1 MSGDTAYPM
10 DRIEISG
17 VSATGYHGVFE
28 HEKRDGQL
36 FVVDVALTLDLRPAG
51 RSDALADT
59 VNYAEV
65 AADVMRR
72 IEGEPFDL
80 IERLAEVIAAD
91 ALARPLVQ
99 VVEVAVHEPQ
109 APVGVPFGDVVVR
122 VTRRRPV
129 PVVIALGANL
139 GDPLQTLTDAVAE
152 LPGIPG
158 IPGLAVTAVS
168 PLVESDPVGGPD
180 QPAYLNAVLLGTW
193 DGTPSALLR
202 ALHGVESV
210 HHRAR
215 EIRWGAR
222 TLDLDLIQFGAPG
235 SAAEVL
241 SSDPAL
247 VLPHPRAHERA
258 FVLMPWAAIDPTATL
273 RLGTGFGDPVANV
286 GELAAGLSDLTRA
299 GVRPGP
305 AWATVEGAPT
315 W

>member
-17 VSATGYHGVFE
+17 VSATGYHGVFA

-51 RSDALADT
+51 RSDALSDT
-59 VNYAEV
+59 VNYAEL

-99 VVEVAVHEPQ
+99 VVEVAVHKPQ

-122 VTRRRPV
+122 VTRHRPV

-139 GDPLQTLTDAVAE
+139 GDPLQTLTDVVAE
-152 LPGIPG
+152 LPG

-168 PLVESDPVGGPD
+168 PLVQSVVGQQSLASPK
-180 QPAYLNAVLLGTW
+180 LG
-193 DGTPSALLR
+193 GER
-202 ALHGVESV
+202 G
-210 HHRAR
+210 
-215 EIRWGAR
+215 
-222 TLDLDLIQFGAPG
+222 Q
-235 SAAEVL
+235 
-241 SSDPAL
+241 
-247 VLPHPRAHERA
+247 RA
-258 FVLMPWAAIDPTATL
+258 FGQVSIEV
-273 RLGTGFGDPVANV
+273 GDHP
-286 GELAAGLSDLTRA
+286 DD
-299 GVRPGP
+299 VR
-305 AWATVEGAPT
+305 
-315 W
+315 